1 MLHLLIIIGVIFIA
15 ILSVSSYRHR
25 ESNRYRIGVILLDG
39 GIVINLLVVT
49 FYDRLKSVV
58 PEAVLLAVLAG
69 AFVAITVGGYAYYTA
84 VRNRT

>member
-1 MLHLLIIIGVIFIA
+1 M
-15 ILSVSSYRHR
+15 
-25 ESNRYRIGVILLDG
+25 ILLDG